1 MTSKRMSTRLR
12 ALLAQPGVIVIPG
25 VYDCVSLRIVERLGF
40 QAASVGGLTSG
51 ASVFGLPDVGVITMT
66 EMVGFSRNMAAAVNI
81 PVIGDADD
89 GFGELINVDRT
100 TRESIRSGLAGF
112 LIEDQAAPRRC
123 PAIGGGNV
131 ISLEAM
137 VRKLRV
143 VFNVR
148 EEEDPDFVVIA
159 RTYSS
164 RVIGLGLEEA
174 VRRGI
179 AYAREGADVIWVDLG
194 YSDEAIH
201 ELRVVAERIGPHAHV
216 VANMSETVGRPLLT
230 TEELYNMGCKIVTY
244 PVTTIMAA
252 AKAVEMVMTEL
263 RDKGTTRAVVDSL
276 MPIEDVTS
284 LMGVQRVKEF
294 EEKWGE

>member
-1 MTSKRMSTRLR
+1 M
-12 ALLAQPGVIVIPG
+12 PG
-25 VYDCVSLRIVERLGF
+25 VYDCLSLRIVERLGF
-40 QAASVGGLTSG
+40 QVAGCGGYTCG
-51 ASVFGLPDVGVITMT
+51 ATILGLPDVGVITMA
-66 EMVGFSRNMAAAVNI
+66 EIVDYSRNMAAAVDI

-89 GFGELINVDRT
+89 GFGTLINVERT
-100 TRESIRSGLAGF
+100 TREMIRSGLAGF
-112 LIEDQAAPRRC
+112 LIEDQTAPRRC

-143 VFNVR
+143 VSSVR

-159 RTYSS
+159 RTHSS
-164 RVIGLGLEEA
+164 RVIGLEEA

-179 AYAREGADVIWVDLG
+179 AYAREGADIIWVDLA
-194 YSDEAIH
+194 YSEEAIH
-201 ELRVVAERIGPHAHV
+201 ELRVLAEKVGPHAHV

-230 TEELYNMGCKIVTY
+230 TEELYNMGCKIVAY

-263 RDKGTTRAVVDSL
+263 RDKGTTQAVVDSL
-276 MPIEDVTS
+276 MPLKDVSS
-284 LMGVQRVKEF
+284 LTGVQRIKEF